1 MAGEYPRLSTPKGST
16 VTADREYQSILV
28 MSGSCMTT
36 VIIILATVIAL
47 IIGFGVSG
55 KHSISVTALT
65 SPGNISQRSILDC
78 TFEPDIWMSSIAIR
92 WAKTGVAG
100 LVHEFKGGKDH
111 LQEQDP
117 LFRGRTAVFADQVIG
132 GNASLELRDVQLS
145 DAGTYQCS
153 VTTARGSGAA
163 VLHFRTGALV
173 RLHKSCVQFWAP
185 HYKKYIAVLEQVQRR
200 AMELVKGLECK
211 SDKEQL
217 TELGLDI
224 LEKRKL
230 KGDFITLYNSLKR
243 LWSAFS
249 IPEVQVENSSSGDT
263 LQCEAP
269 CWFPRPAVHWTV
281 DSDAG
286 KHLPHTANTS
296 YELNAENITLKV
308 VSFLHNITANATYTC
323 VIENNIAK
331 ATGNIKV
338 TVIPATLTAGHTSD
352 FPPSWAENFKGVSQ
366 FQSM

>member
-1 MAGEYPRLSTPKGST
+1 MAS
-16 VTADREYQSILV
+16 QSQVIFW
-28 MSGSCMTT
+28 SMTT

-55 KHSISVTALT
+55 KHSVSVTALT

-92 WAKTGVAG
+92 WAKAGVAG

-163 VLHFRTGALV
+163 VLHFRTGA
-173 RLHKSCVQFWAP
+173 
-185 HYKKYIAVLEQVQRR
+185 
-200 AMELVKGLECK
+200 
-211 SDKEQL
+211 
-217 TELGLDI
+217 
-224 LEKRKL
+224 
-230 KGDFITLYNSLKR
+230 
-243 LWSAFS
+243 FS
-249 IPEVQVENSSSGDT
+249 IPEVQVENRSSGDT

-281 DSDAG
+281 DSGTG

-338 TVIPATLTAGHTSD
+338 TASHYSSATDFSITRGTNLQLVTLNAESVSSSFPACHWMVLL
-352 FPPSWAENFKGVSQ
+352 PLYLLLI
-366 FQSM
+366 